1 MISNLKQ
8 TKYYFEKLFADIWVD
23 TPIHFV
29 GQEYD
34 ATGVDTWINPRFV
47 PSRGSLAA
55 LSGKRTRLEASLD
68 VICWAKND
76 VEAFGLADKI
86 VDFVVTNATS
96 FAISNFEINDHG
108 WDDSNMVYL
117 YLTFNV
123 EYYEGE
129 CQAPIAPIVPVGIVN
144 NGIMVVNNGVPVIN
158 T

>member
-8 TKYYFEKLFADIWVD
+8 TKYYFEKLFADTWVD

-34 ATGVDTWINPRFV
+34 ATGVDTWVSPRFV

-55 LSGKRTRLEASLD
+55 LSGKRTQLEGSLD

-76 VEAFGLADKI
+76 VEVFDLSDRI
-86 VDFVVTNATS
+86 VDFVSANAKDFS
-96 FAISNFEINDHG
+96 ISSFEINDHG
-108 WDDSNMVYL
+108 WDDSNMVYI
-117 YLTFNV
+117 YLTFDFK
-123 EYYEGE
+123 YYAGM
-129 CQAPIAPIVPVGIVN
+129 CQAPIVPIVPNDIINHGI
-144 NGIMVVNNGVPVIN
+144 IIVNNGVPVIN